1 MKYVDPKC
9 RLCRREGVKLF
20 LKGERCFSPQCPL
33 EKKGAVP
40 PGVHGQKNLGRGR
53 LSEYGRRLREK
64 QKLKRLY
71 GVTEKQFKK
80 YVNEARRART
90 ETGKGLLAILE
101 TRLDNVVYRL
111 GFAPAK
117 SAAKQLVAHG
127 HIWVDEK
134 KVDIS
139 SYRIKPGQ
147 VVTLRPRSLKIKP
160 VIASLGKKDFSLPAW
175 LERKG
180 PVGKVKRLP
189 RREEIGGD
197 IDERL
202 VVEYFS
208 R

>member
-1 MKYVDPKC
+1 MRNIDPKC

-20 LKGERCFSPQCPL
+20 LKGDRCFSPQCPL

-40 PGVHGQKNLGRGR
+40 PGAHGHKRARGWR

-80 YVNEARRART
+80 YVDKAKKAKT
-90 ETGKGLLAILE
+90 ETGETLLQILE
-101 TRLDNVVYRL
+101 GRLDNIVYRL

-117 SAAKQLVAHG
+117 STARQLVSHG
-127 HIWVDEK
+127 HVLVDDK

-139 SYRIKPGQ
+139 SYQVKPGQ
-147 VVTLRPRSLKIKP
+147 VVTLKPKSLKLQQVTI
-160 VIASLGKKDFSLPAW
+160 SLGKKDFSLPDW

-180 PVGKVKRLP
+180 PVGRMKRLP
-189 RREEIGGD
+189 TREEIGGE

-202 VVEYFS
+202 VVEYYS